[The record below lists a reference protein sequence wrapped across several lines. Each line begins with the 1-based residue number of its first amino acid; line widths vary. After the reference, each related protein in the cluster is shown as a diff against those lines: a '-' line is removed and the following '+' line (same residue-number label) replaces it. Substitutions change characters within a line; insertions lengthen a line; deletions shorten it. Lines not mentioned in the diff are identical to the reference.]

1 MRVHDE
7 FIEANESRLHTRRF
21 DGEAGLTPLLFLHEG
36 LGSVE
41 LWRDFPGEV
50 ATRTGHPAL
59 VYSRRGYGWSDAVD
73 EAAEPDYMHREALE
87 VLPEIVAAHMRRT
100 PILIGHSDGASIAII
115 YAGSGHTVDGLVLI
129 APHVFV
135 EEGGLESIRAVD
147 AGFRSSDLAEK
158 MARYHRDPEATFR
171 RWAGAWL
178 DARFR
183 SWNIEEYLMG
193 IRCPI
198 LLVQCEDDEYGS
210 LRQLDAIEA
219 RLSGRVERL
228 VLPGSGHSP
237 HLIHPETVTAATVR
251 FVASI
256 RDGSPSA

>member
-1 MRVHDE
+1 MRMRDE
-7 FIEANESRLHTRRF
+7 FIEADGSRLHTRRF
-21 DGEAGLTPLLFLHEG
+21 DGEADRAPLLFLHEG

-41 LWRDFPGEV
+41 LWRDFPAEV
-50 ATRTGHPAL
+50 ATRTGHPAF
-59 VYSRRGYGWSDAVD
+59 VYSRRGYGRSEVAD
-73 EAAEPDYMHREALE
+73 EAAEPDYMHREALV
-87 VLPEIVAAHMRRT
+87 VLPEVVAAHARRT
-100 PILIGHSDGASIAII
+100 PILIGHSDGASIAIV
-115 YAGSGHTVDGLVLI
+115 YAGSGHPVDGLVLI
-129 APHVFV
+129 APHVFA

-147 AGFRSSDLAEK
+147 AAFGSSDLAEK
-158 MARYHRDPEATFR
+158 MARYHVDPAATFR

-183 SWNIEEYLMG
+183 AWNIEEYLVG

-198 LLVQCEDDEYGS
+198 LLVQCEGDEYGS

-219 RLSGRVERL
+219 QVSGPVERL
-228 VLPGSGHSP
+228 VLPGPGHSP
-237 HLIHPETVTAATVR
+237 HLTHSDPVTTATVR